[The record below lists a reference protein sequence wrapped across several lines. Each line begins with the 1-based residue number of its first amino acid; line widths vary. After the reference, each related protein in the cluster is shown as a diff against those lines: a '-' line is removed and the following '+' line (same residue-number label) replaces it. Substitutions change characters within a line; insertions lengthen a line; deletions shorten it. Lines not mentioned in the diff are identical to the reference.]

1 MQRESAGPAKA
12 VPRIRGMQDVSHESW
27 RIKRD
32 LQDSLLELM
41 AGFGYIRLETPIL
54 EPTELFLRKSGG
66 ELASRIYSFTDPG
79 NNSVSLRPEFTSSI
93 MRHYLEHA
101 TEIDLPA
108 RWQYAGPVFR
118 HEVSNPQVSGQ
129 FTQIGAELVGSSS
142 LMADVEVLGLAAMV
156 LAHLGVADWRLE
168 LADLDVLNSVLDA
181 VGVSERARSFIIS
194 SVPQLSE
201 GRHGVPRVL
210 TEASQLHLTGH
221 NGEDQYLS
229 QAIEGLDEVRAKEV
243 LRGLLHWGAADQ
255 LGQRKPAEVVDRL
268 LRKLR
273 GSDSEDKLRRGL
285 ELASDLAAVRG
296 EPEAALEAVG
306 NVVKAAN
313 ADVTAFHRLSELLE
327 LLASDPAIA
336 GHLVLDF
343 GLFRGLEYYNGIVFE
358 LKHPASTDSL
368 GGGGRYDGLA
378 RSLGSWETVPAL
390 GFAYNLEAL
399 LAVTG
404 SARGVSNV
412 PLQHPAALVLAAD
425 TESYK
430 HTLLV
435 TKELRGKGLLTE
447 LEVGNLELE
456 RALVYARN
464 KGMTKVVVV
473 QHDGRR
479 TAHAVE

>member
-1 MQRESAGPAKA
+1 MQRETAGSAKI

-41 AGFGYIRLETPIL
+41 AGFGYLQLETPIL

-66 ELASRIYSFTDPG
+66 ELASRIYSFTDPSS
-79 NNSVSLRPEFTSSI
+79 NSVSLRPEFTSSI

-101 TEIDLPA
+101 AEIDLPA

-118 HEVSNPQVSGQ
+118 HEVSNPQVGGQ

-142 LMADVEVLGLAAMV
+142 VIADVEVLGLAAMV
-156 LAHLGVADWRLE
+156 LSHLGVPDWRLE

-201 GRHGVPRVL
+201 GRHAVPRVL
-210 TEASQLHLTGH
+210 TEASPLHLTGH

-255 LGQRKPAEVVDRL
+255 LGQRKPDEVVDRL
-268 LRKLR
+268 LHKLR
-273 GSDSEDKLRRGL
+273 GSDSEEKLRRGL

-296 EPEAALEAVG
+296 EPAAALEAAG
-306 NVVKAAN
+306 TVVREAGADGAAI
-313 ADVTAFHRLSELLE
+313 HRLSELLE
-327 LLASDPAIA
+327 LLNTDAEIA

-343 GLFRGLEYYNGIVFE
+343 GLFRGLAYYNGIVFE

-378 RSLGSWETVPAL
+378 HSLGSMEPIPAL

-399 LAVTG
+399 LDVSG
-404 SARGVSNV
+404 SAAGVSNA

-425 TESYK
+425 TESYR
-430 HTLLV
+430 HTLIAS
-435 TKELRGKGLLTE
+435 KELWGKGLLAE
-447 LEVGNLELE
+447 LEVGNLGLE
-456 RALVYARN
+456 GALAYARK
-464 KGMTKVVVV
+464 KGMTQVVVV
-473 QHDGRR
+473 DQDGRR
-479 TAHAVE
+479 TTHAVE